1 MKTKTEIKMKK
12 LTIHVFIP
20 VVITVLMLGIL
31 ILPAK
36 PAYAEG
42 ADAPQFLITR
52 TPIAPLAKDAAAAAL
67 SNFFKR
73 EQNWLNQQTTHL
85 QKSAQI
91 ATTTQQLIDAARAEG
106 QDTSSLETALAQFK
120 GTIASAQADHDQAA
134 GILAAANGFDG
145 SGTVTDLNAARRT
158 VESARLSL
166 RSAHIAIAQATN
178 DLMQILN
185 AWKNSH

>member
-1 MKTKTEIKMKK
+1 MKK
-12 LTIHVFIP
+12 LTIHLFIP
-20 VVITVLMLGIL
+20 VMITVLLLGFMV
-31 ILPAK
+31 LPAQ

-42 ADAPQFLITR
+42 ADAPQFIITR
-52 TPIAPLAKDAAAAAL
+52 TPIAPYAKDAAAVAL

-85 QKSAQI
+85 QKSVQI
-91 ATTTQQLIDAARAEG
+91 AATTQQLIDAAKAEG
-106 QDTSSLETALAQFK
+106 QDTSSLEAALAQFNS
-120 GTIASAQADHDQAA
+120 TIATAQGDHDQAA

-145 SGTVTDLNAARRT
+145 NGEVTDLNAARRT

-178 DLMQILN
+178 DLMQVLN